1 MLKLYCDN
9 CGAETQR
16 ELKRYIWFKPNY
28 FVENGSVP
36 LRDSPYA
43 FRKIIGTLD
52 TDGKSDHYLRIQL
65 VKWIVY
71 GEPLT
76 IDYIELVPISV
87 YDNDEYP
94 EDIF

>member
-1 MLKLYCDN
+1 MK
-9 CGAETQR
+9 A
-16 ELKRYIWFKPNY
+16 PANY

-65 VKWIVY
+65 VKWIVN
-71 GEPLT
+71 GEPIT
-76 IDYIELVPISV
+76 IDYIELVPVSV

-94 EDIF
+94 EDIY